1 MKYFHFCP
9 YCQIGLSN
17 SENAAGICKNC
28 KTDLSEE
35 QIEDD
40 EQDFECCSDC
50 DNHDACEDFGCAVK
64 QGIAIKY
71 I

>member
-35 QIEDD
+35 QIG
-40 EQDFECCSDC
+40 DC

-64 QGIAIKY
+64 QGIAIK
-71 I
+71 